1 MKKKYSSIG
10 LPILGVLFCLWYIKS
25 ATCDVVYTDYIRMV
39 NTYLPDV
46 WNPEKF
52 FVPDILTRIPVNYLG
67 RIINTTLFG
76 YSTIFDMALG
86 ALGLGLAGCVIGRYC
101 EDYSVRWYWFAALM
115 FLMFG
120 LNKWEMLTNGTG
132 WVHFAAIAG
141 FYYHYL
147 VLDRVWYGTE
157 KKHDRL
163 KLVILPFVNTLL
175 LAGPYCAIYTVVMVL
190 SYGFCMIVH
199 RKRAGKTDKRYL
211 WYMLCVL
218 IPFVLYLWSN
228 SYAVEDHAGM
238 QDLPLIQTLFEV
250 PGYFIGFF
258 LKSFAGDLIGGEQ
271 LEVYIEKNIIS
282 NMTIYLMGAAMLVFY
297 LNALWMNFRYRLY
310 KTTVFPL
317 MLLVTG
323 GLNHLLI
330 LYSRWSFMNENYGMS
345 SRYALQFQF
354 VTLGI
359 VLTTALLWRQVR
371 RRTVGILAIVGCVAI
386 LIGSGMTTYRELRM
400 APHRESY
407 SENIASV
414 AVQFEQESDDVLKD
428 VFDYRESR
436 ADSGAK
442 VRDALELLKEQ
453 QWNVFR

>member
-101 EDYSVRWYWFAALM
+101 EDYSIRWYWFAALM

-163 KLVILPFVNTLL
+163 L
-175 LAGPYCAIYTVVMVL
+175 
-190 SYGFCMIVH
+190 
-199 RKRAGKTDKRYL
+199 
-211 WYMLCVL
+211 
-218 IPFVLYLWSN
+218 
-228 SYAVEDHAGM
+228 
-238 QDLPLIQTLFEV
+238 
-250 PGYFIGFF
+250 
-258 LKSFAGDLIGGEQ
+258 
-271 LEVYIEKNIIS
+271 
-282 NMTIYLMGAAMLVFY
+282 
-297 LNALWMNFRYRLY
+297 
-310 KTTVFPL
+310 
-317 MLLVTG
+317 
-323 GLNHLLI
+323 
-330 LYSRWSFMNENYGMS
+330 
-345 SRYALQFQF
+345 
-354 VTLGI
+354 
-359 VLTTALLWRQVR
+359 
-371 RRTVGILAIVGCVAI
+371 
-386 LIGSGMTTYRELRM
+386 
-400 APHRESY
+400 
-407 SENIASV
+407 
-414 AVQFEQESDDVLKD
+414 
-428 VFDYRESR
+428 
-436 ADSGAK
+436 
-442 VRDALELLKEQ
+442 
-453 QWNVFR
+453 